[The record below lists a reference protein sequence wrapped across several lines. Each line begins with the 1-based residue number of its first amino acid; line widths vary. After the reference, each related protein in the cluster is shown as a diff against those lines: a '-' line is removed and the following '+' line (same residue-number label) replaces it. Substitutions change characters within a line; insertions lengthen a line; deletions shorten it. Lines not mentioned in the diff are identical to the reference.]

1 MNTNSKENQSQK
13 MNSETDEKLD
23 KKDVSLSEI
32 TGEET
37 MGELLDIYESS
48 LKKFEEGQVVTGTV
62 ISIGRDTVLVDVG
75 YKSEGQIS
83 IHEFID
89 EKGTVTQV
97 RARLTLL
104 GMTREHQ
111 FPEEV
116 LLSRSRYIAPANN
129 SLRFYREY
137 FKPKSE
143 TEIEKDRMRYLVRY
157 KDTDF
162 FINIDR
168 MVRPE
173 IGNFLEIK
181 SSTWSK
187 EDADTKSKLVLEL
200 IEYLGA
206 GTKETVTLDYI
217 DLVEHKKK

>member
-13 MNSETDEKLD
+13 MNSETDEKLE

-89 EKGTVTQV
+89 GCLKGFKDLAVGSLDPLAGNLNT
-97 RARLTLL
+97 
-104 GMTREHQ
+104 
-111 FPEEV
+111 
-116 LLSRSRYIAPANN
+116 AP
-129 SLRFYREY
+129 
-137 FKPKSE
+137 
-143 TEIEKDRMRYLVRY
+143 
-157 KDTDF
+157 
-162 FINIDR
+162 
-168 MVRPE
+168 
-173 IGNFLEIK
+173 
-181 SSTWSK
+181 
-187 EDADTKSKLVLEL
+187 
-200 IEYLGA
+200 
-206 GTKETVTLDYI
+206 
-217 DLVEHKKK
+217 